1 MAARPEPRGEEKSHI
16 RSSKLCFS
24 LLKCQCPLITKSLP
38 QLMKAKWWTPP
49 HSLHALKELSRGEFS
64 YKSNRQ
70 LVVQGEESHPLHPRQ
85 GSFHWMGVRWDIFI
99 LRLHWKEEDC
109 KVWTSSHLVCDAF
122 YYLQLSPMTP
132 RKHTACVCLEGMGSV
147 FWIIRFVPQHSMH
160 RVKHS
165 KLSFVL
171 HLRFQS
177 HLGPGKILFLN
188 YQTFFF
194 FSMLWETLQRKKLSY
209 PEVLEILGDRG
220 SCTYIHS
227 STYDACGLKCACYT
241 FLDSLLHRRKRCLTD
256 TIRIRILEI

>member
-194 FSMLWETLQRKKLSY
+194 FSMLWETLQRKNWATQKY
-209 PEVLEILGDRG
+209 WRYWEIGDLAH
-220 SCTYIHS
+220 TYTVVHMMLVVWS
-227 STYDACGLKCACYT
+227 VHVTPSWTLYYT
-241 FLDSLLHRRKRCLTD
+241 VEKGASQ
-256 TIRIRILEI
+256 IP